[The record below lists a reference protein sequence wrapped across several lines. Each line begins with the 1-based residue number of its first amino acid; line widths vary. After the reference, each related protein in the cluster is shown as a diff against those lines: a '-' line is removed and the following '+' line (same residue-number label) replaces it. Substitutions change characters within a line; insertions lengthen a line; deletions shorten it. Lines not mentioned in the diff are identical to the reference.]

1 MVFVRMAFFPEG
13 TAAHYAALQRVVDAG
28 APPPE
33 RHYFATGPVDGGWQ
47 VVQAWRSREDLDA
60 FNTAVLEPAYA
71 ALGGPPFPHP
81 PAVTDFEAV
90 QVAPPPPH

>member
-1 MVFVRMAFFPEG
+1 MVFVRLAFFPGG
-13 TAAHYAALQRVVDAG
+13 TAAHYAELQRVVDVTT
-28 APPPE
+28 PPE
-33 RHYFATGPVDGGWQ
+33 RHYFAAGPVDGGWQ

-60 FNTAVLEPAYA
+60 FNAAVLEPAYA
-71 ALGGPPFPHP
+71 ALGGRAFPLP